1 MSKKF
6 VPPTVAE
13 VFSYCQQR
21 KNGIDAEAFVAFY
34 ASKGWKVGNQPMKDW
49 KQAVITWE
57 RRNAANIKPVKETSY
72 KLDVFNLISVGGQP
86 NR

>member
-13 VFSYCQQR
+13 VFSHCQQR

-34 ASKGWKVGNQPMKDW
+34 ASKGWKVGNQPMINW

-57 RRNAANIKPVKETSY
+57 RRNAAHAKPVRETSY
-72 KLDVFNLISVGGQP
+72 DLAVLELISIGGKGD
-86 NR
+86 

>member
-6 VPPTVAE
+6 VPPTVDE

-21 KNGIDAEAFVAFY
+21 KNGIDAETFVAFY

-57 RRNAANIKPVKETSY
+57 RRNAVNKPVRETSY
-72 KLDVFNLISVGGQP
+72 NLDVLDLITIGGKGP
-86 NR
+86 W

>member
-86 NR
+86 HR

>member
-6 VPPTVAE
+6 VPPTIDE
-13 VFSYCQQR
+13 VSSCCRQR

-57 RRNAANIKPVKETSY
+57 RRNAANSKPLKETSY
-72 KLDVFNLISVGGQP
+72 SLDVFDLIAIGG
-86 NR
+86 NIR

>member
-6 VPPTVAE
+6 VPPTIDDVC
-13 VFSYCQQR
+13 SYCQQR
-21 KNGIDAEAFVAFY
+21 KNGIDAEMFVAFY

-57 RRNAANIKPVKETSY
+57 RRNAANDKHDKETSY
-72 KLDVFNLISVGGQP
+72 NLDVFDIISIGGKY
-86 NR
+86 R